1 MEKSGRYLLC
11 YLSPT
16 PPYSFLIPQG
26 AWLPGDLCL
35 PCSLAT
41 HIFVLGISDL
51 SLLITTFMPVLCG
64 HLSSSGFL
72 GHIHAA
78 QQKAGMGL
86 GLRGCQPFSTWSQ
99 GTLLPCAFCS
109 SGFWSATRRVG
120 YLSQSW
126 PDGRRLRCL
135 AEQPL
140 DGLSETHRVAYP
152 GLQGMWL
159 SRVSFVSLNPGPS
172 NEQGKCILTT
182 VRTYHPRAL
191 PGSCHLCGHWSMA

>member
-1 MEKSGRYLLC
+1 MEMSGRYLLC

-99 GTLLPCAFCS
+99 GTVSLLSQYLYCLVEKLSARLVPGGAWIPVLVWMVPPEPVLCPFLRADYGATSCLPCL
-109 SGFWSATRRVG
+109 GKG
-120 YLSQSW
+120 
-126 PDGRRLRCL
+126 GRRQRTLNGVTFKIRC
-135 AEQPL
+135 
-140 DGLSETHRVAYP
+140 
-152 GLQGMWL
+152 
-159 SRVSFVSLNPGPS
+159 
-172 NEQGKCILTT
+172 
-182 VRTYHPRAL
+182 
-191 PGSCHLCGHWSMA
+191 